1 MKYAVGA
8 TEIVLTCATAAL
20 NIQEACLMTTAL
32 RPLTLGELLDRTFHL
47 YRNNFGLFV
56 GIAAVAYLP
65 LFIIRLVFGVLQIS
79 ALQGHVGAV
88 AAMVIGGL
96 VAVVCYLLSVAAA
109 QAATV
114 TAVSS
119 VYLGQ
124 ATTVGES
131 YSRVKDKIVRVALAM
146 IGMGIGIGIGLL
158 LLIVPGIIL
167 FLMWALT
174 IPVVVLEDAD
184 LFEALRR
191 SRDLTAGHRGRV
203 FLIILLFA
211 LLIYLFTMLWD
222 VPLTLMLLH
231 GGVQSMKQ
239 RLTSPGF
246 IIVSYS
252 FAFLTDALLTPLMT
266 IAFSLMYYDERVRK
280 EAFDIQLMMSS
291 PQTGEAQATASGS
304 FS

>member
-1 MKYAVGA
+1 
-8 TEIVLTCATAAL
+8 
-20 NIQEACLMTTAL
+20 MTTAL

-47 YRNNFGLFV
+47 YRNHFGLFV

-65 LFIIRLVFGVLQIS
+65 LFVIRVVFGVMQIS
-79 ALQGHVGAV
+79 ALKGHVSAV
-88 AAMVIGGL
+88 VGMVIGAL
-96 VAVVCYLLSVAAA
+96 AAILCYLVSVAAA

-124 ATTVGES
+124 TITVGET
-131 YSRVKDKIVRVALAM
+131 YSRVRGKIIRVALTM
-146 IGMGIGIGIGLL
+146 IGMGIGIMIGLV

-174 IPVVVLEDAD
+174 IPVVVLEEAD

-191 SRDLTAGHRGRV
+191 SRELTAGHRGRV
-203 FLIILLFA
+203 FLIVLLFA
-211 LLIYLFTMLWD
+211 ALTYLFTVVWEI
-222 VPLTLMLLH
+222 PLLAILMR
-231 GGVQSMKQ
+231 GGVQSMQQ
-239 RLTSPGF
+239 RATNPAFTIASDGL
-246 IIVSYS
+246 V
-252 FAFLTDALLTPLMT
+252 FLTEALLTPLMT

-291 PQTGEAQATASGS
+291 PQIGEAQAAASGS
-304 FS
+304 LS

>member
-1 MKYAVGA
+1 
-8 TEIVLTCATAAL
+8 
-20 NIQEACLMTTAL
+20 MTIAL
-32 RPLTLGELLDRTFHL
+32 RPLSLGELLDRTFHL

-65 LFIIRLVFGVLQIS
+65 LFIVRIIFGVLQIS
-79 ALQGHVGAV
+79 ALKGHVSAAV
-88 AAMVIGGL
+88 GVVIGAL
-96 VAVVCYLLSVAAA
+96 AAVLCYLVSVAAA

-119 VYLGQ
+119 VYLGR
-124 ATTVGES
+124 ALTVGET
-131 YSRVKDKIVRVALAM
+131 YSRVKDKILRVALAM
-146 IGMGIGIGIGLL
+146 IGMGIGIFIGLL

-191 SRDLTAGHRGRV
+191 SRELTAGHRGRV
-203 FLIILLFA
+203 FLIVLLFA
-211 LLIYLFTMLWD
+211 LLTYLFTMLWD
-222 VPLTLMLLH
+222 VPLALMLFR
-231 GGVQSMKQ
+231 GGIQSAQQ
-239 RLTSPGF
+239 RMTNP
-246 IIVSYS
+246 
-252 FAFLTDALLTPLMT
+252 AFTIASNSMAFVTEALLTPLMT

-291 PQTGEAQATASGS
+291 PQTGEAQAAASGALS
-304 FS
+304 

>member
-1 MKYAVGA
+1 
-8 TEIVLTCATAAL
+8 
-20 NIQEACLMTTAL
+20 MTTAL

>member
-1 MKYAVGA
+1 
-8 TEIVLTCATAAL
+8 
-20 NIQEACLMTTAL
+20 MTTAL

-246 IIVSYS
+246 IIVSDS